1 VPLSLHGQI
10 EGILKRGLNELRLD
24 FSVESEAQTREV
36 LSFYKSLIF
45 ERENNCEVPFKDFT
59 NGHYKRGVE

>member
-1 VPLSLHGQI
+1 LSLHGQI
-10 EGILKRGLNELRLD
+10 EGILKRGINELRLD
-24 FSVESEAQTREV
+24 FSIESDTQTREV

-45 ERENNCEVPFKDFT
+45 GRENNFEVPFKDFT